1 MQSLGTRLQLRS
13 LPDEPFI
20 CGDIIKEVISTK
32 SRAECNEND
41 KDTDKEKSVV
51 EMIMT
56 NQEQSP
62 FAIEQLEEALEERQT
77 PDRRKD
83 QQSID
88 SLDEDRRKQ
97 DRRDM
102 AATKH

>member
-1 MQSLGTRLQLRS
+1 MSHSFSVLFR
-13 LPDEPFI
+13 
-20 CGDIIKEVISTK
+20 EVISTENTAK
-32 SRAECNEND
+32 CNEND
-41 KDTDKEKSVV
+41 LEKTVV

-56 NQEQSP
+56 NQEPSP

-83 QQSID
+83 QQCIEG
-88 SLDEDRRKQ
+88 LEEDRRKQ